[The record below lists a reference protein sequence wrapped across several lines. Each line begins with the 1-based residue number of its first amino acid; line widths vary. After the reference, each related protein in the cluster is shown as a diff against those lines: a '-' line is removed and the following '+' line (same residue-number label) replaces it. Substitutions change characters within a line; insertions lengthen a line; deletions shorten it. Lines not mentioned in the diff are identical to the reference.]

1 MKRVLIAAGGT
12 GGHIYP
18 ALAFAERLRNEG
30 IEAVFVG
37 SEDRLEGQLIPE
49 AGYRFIPLSIPNTSG
64 SLIGKVKYIFSMAGA
79 IRQCRKL
86 IASYHPDACVGF
98 GNYISVPLIL
108 AAKQAGI
115 PTMISEQNSF
125 AGKANVFLGRFAD
138 AVELAYE
145 RSGKDFPEEKVRVL
159 GNPQE
164 EKCAAITADPVIL
177 ESYGIDASKP
187 FVLVMMGSLGS
198 QTLSGIIDSSCQKVT
213 DYQVLIAAGKRN
225 PYQFSNEN
233 PNVIVRDYVEGAKL
247 LRLCDLA
254 VCRAGATTLAELA
267 AAGTPS
273 ILIPS
278 PFVPN
283 NHQYYNAAELE
294 EHGAA
299 VLLEEKDLKAE
310 TLLAEMNRLMHDNT
324 ARQKMSEAAGKLARP
339 HAATE
344 MMEWLKEI
352 CDE

>member
-1 MKRVLIAAGGT
+1 M
-12 GGHIYP
+12 
-18 ALAFAERLRNEG
+18 
-30 IEAVFVG
+30 
-37 SEDRLEGQLIPE
+37 
-49 AGYRFIPLSIPNTSG
+49 
-64 SLIGKVKYIFSMAGA
+64 
-79 IRQCRKL
+79 
-86 IASYHPDACVGF
+86 
-98 GNYISVPLIL
+98 
-108 AAKQAGI
+108 
-115 PTMISEQNSF
+115 
-125 AGKANVFLGRFAD
+125 
-138 AVELAYE
+138 
-145 RSGKDFPEEKVRVL
+145 
-159 GNPQE
+159 
-164 EKCAAITADPVIL
+164 
-177 ESYGIDASKP
+177 
-187 FVLVMMGSLGS
+187 
-198 QTLSGIIDSSCQKVT
+198 
-213 DYQVLIAAGKRN
+213 LIAAGKRN

-299 VLLEEKDLKAE
+299 VLLEEKALKAE